1 MQLFL
6 CAISSCFV
14 FVFVFLETFRA
25 VLGDAVYALI
35 HARMAANVG
44 TCTRQEHT
52 AARVTP
58 DSMVST
64 ARYTT
69 FI

>member
-1 MQLFL
+1 MQVFL
-6 CAISSCFV
+6 CAISNSSWF
-14 FVFVFLETFRA
+14 FLETFRA
-25 VLGDAVYALI
+25 VLGDAVFASI
-35 HARMAANVG
+35 HARMAAPVG
-44 TCTRQEHT
+44 TYTRQEHT